1 MTDTTDEKLELTGL
15 ELRVYELIKTVRHLA
30 DENKVLRSQ
39 QTALTSERATL
50 IEKTEQAR
58 RRVEAMIE
66 RLKAMEN
73 RS

>member
-1 MTDTTDEKLELTGL
+1 MTNTNDEKLELTGL
-15 ELRVYELIKTVRHLA
+15 ESRVDELIKTVQNLA
-30 DENKVLRSQ
+30 DENKALRAQ

-50 IEKTEQAR
+50 VEKTEQAR
-58 RRVEAMIE
+58 GRVEAMIE